1 MRGYAGEGRDIER
14 QIKRRKIKM
23 KKKLYQFFEGKGSG
37 ERGRDMKMKKK
48 GEK

>member
-1 MRGYAGEGRDIER
+1 
-14 QIKRRKIKM
+14 M

-48 GEK
+48 GEKQVNKLRQLLVMADNIKF